1 MRLANALDATAP
13 YLRTSLLPGLLE
25 IAKRN
30 LARGLV
36 DLNVYELGT
45 VFRPAGAALG
55 SELTFLQFSSEV
67 CTPCRRAAVVLGQ
80 LATERPGLAHVEID
94 VTEHLDLVRRFDVMR
109 TPTVLVLDAG
119 GVVVGRMSG
128 ALDRRHA
135 LAALE
140 SCPGTVSAR

>member
-1 MRLANALDATAP
+1 MLVRVVVVIAVLVLATGLGLWWNVRNGRFTAQDTAQQDSVP
-13 YLRTSLLPGLLE
+13 RVST
-25 IAKRN
+25 A
-30 LARGLV
+30 
-36 DLNVYELGT
+36 EL
-45 VFRPAGAALG
+45 GAALG
-55 SELTFLQFSSEV
+55 AELTFLQFSSEV
-67 CTPCRRAAVVLGQ
+67 CAPCRRASVVLGQ

-94 VTEHLDLVRRFDVMR
+94 VVENLDLVRRFGVMR
-109 TPTVLVLDAG
+109 TPTVLLLDTD

>member
-1 MRLANALDATAP
+1 MLLRVVAIVALLVLATGLGTWWNSRNGRFTVRDATQRDTAP
-13 YLRTSLLPGLLE
+13 RVAAAELE
-25 IAKRN
+25 
-30 LARGLV
+30 V
-36 DLNVYELGT
+36 
-45 VFRPAGAALG
+45 ALG

-94 VTEHLDLVRRFDVMR
+94 VAEHLDLVRRFDVMR
-109 TPTVLVLDAG
+109 TPTVLLLDAG

-140 SCPGTVSAR
+140 SCPRTVSAR

>member
-1 MRLANALDATAP
+1 MLLRVVVVVVVLVLATGLGLWWNARNGRFTVRDAAQRDTAP
-13 YLRTSLLPGLLE
+13 RVG
-25 IAKRN
+25 A
-30 LARGLV
+30 A
-36 DLNVYELGT
+36 EL
-45 VFRPAGAALG
+45 GAALG

-67 CTPCRRAAVVLGQ
+67 CAPCRRASVVLGQ

-94 VTEHLDLVRRFDVMR
+94 VVEHLDLVRRFDVMR
-109 TPTVLVLDAG
+109 TPTVLLLDAD

-140 SCPGTVSAR
+140 SCPGTVSVR

>member
-1 MRLANALDATAP
+1 MLLRVVVVIVVLVLATGLGLWWNARNGRFTVRDDAQRNTAP
-13 YLRTSLLPGLLE
+13 RVG
-25 IAKRN
+25 A
-30 LARGLV
+30 A
-36 DLNVYELGT
+36 EL
-45 VFRPAGAALG
+45 GAALG

-67 CTPCRRAAVVLGQ
+67 CAPCRRASVVLGQ

-94 VTEHLDLVRRFDVMR
+94 VVEHLDLVRRFDVMR
-109 TPTVLVLDAG
+109 TPTVLLLDTD

>member
-1 MRLANALDATAP
+1 MLLRVVVVLAVLVLATGLGLWWNARNGRFTVGDAAQHDTAP
-13 YLRTSLLPGLLE
+13 R
-25 IAKRN
+25 
-30 LARGLV
+30 V
-36 DLNVYELGT
+36 DAGEL
-45 VFRPAGAALG
+45 GAALG

>member
-1 MRLANALDATAP
+1 MLLRVVVVIVVLVLATGLGLWWNARNGRFTVRDAAQRDTAP
-13 YLRTSLLPGLLE
+13 R
-25 IAKRN
+25 
-30 LARGLV
+30 V
-36 DLNVYELGT
+36 DAAELG
-45 VFRPAGAALG
+45 AELG

-67 CTPCRRAAVVLGQ
+67 CAPCRRASVVLGQ

-94 VTEHLDLVRRFDVMR
+94 VVEHLDLVRRFDVMR
-109 TPTVLVLDAG
+109 TPTVLLLDTD